1 MLGWK
6 MSLDY
11 LNLKCRRFLVRLGL
25 FVRYT
30 SYWIHHETF

>member
-11 LNLKCRRFLVRLGL
+11 LNLKCRRFLARLGL
-25 FVRYT
+25 LRYT